1 MEQKVLVILLQKSLF
16 KQHLIYVVDNIVID
30 TTDRNLFI
38 YNKKQNL
45 NLCKL
50 LKQKKIGGY
59 KFKAS
64 KVVIKD
70 NSVDNKNLLF
80 KLFSYNCISI
90 GKILLNKRGFYFSCT
105 HFFNNL

>member
-1 MEQKVLVILLQKSLF
+1 MEQKVLVILLKKSLF
-16 KQHLIYVVDNIVID
+16 KQHLIYVIDNIVID

-59 KFKAS
+59 KFIAS
-64 KVVIKD
+64 KIIHKS
-70 NSVDNKNLLF
+70 NSINNKNLLF
-80 KLFSYNCISI
+80 KIFLYNCISI
-90 GKILLNKRGFYFSCT
+90 GKILLNKKGIYFSCT